1 MIIFSNSC
9 FCIAFNHKLLEDIVC
24 YIAPVCFTVLKA
36 LFDVHD
42 RVASKEYLPTL
53 PDLLPQCDDEDQ
65 AVKIVKL
72 IKNNEPL
79 VMLSLL
85 LLLGSAR
92 PGSNSNACNIRLL

>member
-9 FCIAFNHKLLEDIVC
+9 FCIAFNHKLLEGIFC
-24 YIAPVCFTVLKA
+24 IIAPVCFTVLKA

-53 PDLLPQCDDEDQ
+53 PDLLPQCDDEDR

-85 LLLGSAR
+85 LLLGSTR
-92 PGSNSNACNIRLL
+92 PGSNSNACNIKLL

>member
-9 FCIAFNHKLLEDIVC
+9 FCIAFNHKHLKGIVC
-24 YIAPVCFTVLKA
+24 IIARVCFTVLKA

-79 VMLSLL
+79 VILSLL
-85 LLLGSAR
+85 LQLGSAR
-92 PGSNSNACNIRLL
+92 PESNSNAYNIRLL